1 MITNHDTI
9 SKFITIHKNIIQS
22 RRVNNKHTMNIN
34 RSLKDPTD
42 AIWLRI
48 NDIVNKYGLKFK
60 GTFLVNINNLDKY
73 LTRYNR
79 AIRLR
84 HLSHKWPKKDS
95 DPTYWVKNPSYDIA
109 AAEESASK
117 YDNPIEIPAALISFL
132 ETSKESILT
141 LAHSHNNY
149 PNTKFDGR
157 YPDLEWALSHII
169 HSRDKTLQACD
180 KNLGGEIVDR
190 TFHNTVCLEEL
201 TATDD
206 YTELF
211 TNENDRLN
219 ILHDFQLKILSLTN
233 SNFTDNTHPIYK
245 YLLQCQITTAAFSF
259 TYPLICAHPSHLC
272 Y

>member
-1 MITNHDTI
+1 MSTNHDTI
-9 SKFITIHKNIIQS
+9 SKFINIHRTIIKN
-22 RRVNNKHTMNIN
+22 RRVNNKHSTTIN

-42 AIWLRI
+42 AIWLRV
-48 NDIVNKYGLKFK
+48 NDIINKYGLKFIQ

-84 HLSHKWPKKDS
+84 HLAHKWHKKDS
-95 DPTYWVKNPSYDIA
+95 DPNYWVKNPTYDIA
-109 AAEESASK
+109 AAEMSASK
-117 YDNPIEIPAALISFL
+117 SENPIEIPIALISFL
-132 ETSKESILT
+132 ESSKEAILT
-141 LAHSHNNY
+141 LAQAHNNY
-149 PNTKFDGR
+149 PNHKFDGR

-169 HSRDKTLQACD
+169 NSRDKTLQACD

-211 TNENDRLN
+211 TNENDRFN
-219 ILHDFQLKILSLTN
+219 ILHDFQLKILSLIN
-233 SNFTDNTHPIYK
+233 SNFTDNAHPIYK
-245 YLLQCQITTAAFSF
+245 YLLQSQITTVAFSF
-259 TYPLICAHPSHLC
+259 TYPLCV
-272 Y
+272 